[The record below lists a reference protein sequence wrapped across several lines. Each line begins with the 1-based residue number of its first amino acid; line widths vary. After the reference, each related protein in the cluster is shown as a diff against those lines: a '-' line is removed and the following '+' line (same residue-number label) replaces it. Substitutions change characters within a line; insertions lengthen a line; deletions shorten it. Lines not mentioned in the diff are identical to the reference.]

1 MALSKEQ
8 AAEVAARTGLSEWQ
22 IRRIAEFAN
31 VKPQQQEQKKT

>member
-8 AAEVAARTGLSEWQ
+8 AAEVAARTNMSEWQ
-22 IRRIAEFAN
+22 VQQIAKFAN